1 MYFVLIGL
9 NLGYIKK
16 MQISK
21 KQKHVFFSCL
31 KDHSTKKLGSWAKKC
46 VLQPANGRTDGQTDT
61 HESVKSVKMQIS
73 KNKNMCIFLMSQVS
87 LNSKIRFLSQKVCPV
102 ARSQTDRHTDRV
114 TTEGTLSGFHDFF
127 PSAYHQGS
135 AQNAFLSHV
144 SRIIQPPKR

>member
-1 MYFVLIGL
+1 M
-9 NLGYIKK
+9 
-16 MQISK
+16 
-21 KQKHVFFSCL
+21 FFSCL

-114 TTEGTLSGFHDFF
+114 TTEGTLSGFQDFF
-127 PSAYHQGS
+127 PSTYHQGS
-135 AQNAFLSHV
+135 ISKYLSKNYFRILSLPVCV
-144 SRIIQPPKR
+144 SVCL

>member
-1 MYFVLIGL
+1 
-9 NLGYIKK
+9 
-16 MQISK
+16 MQIKK
-21 KQKHVFFSCL
+21 KQKYVFFSCL

-127 PSAYHQGS
+127 LQP
-135 AQNAFLSHV
+135 
-144 SRIIQPPKR
+144 IIKDRPKNGKSWDEKGIMGTETGTP